1 MEVNEAGSGE
11 ARNPTRA
18 RLGERLAML
27 EARKKALFCNLS
39 RRLVRGIVK
48 RHEESLELLGD
59 HKE

>member
-1 MEVNEAGSGE
+1 MQSKAATGEEAP
-11 ARNPTRA
+11 RPKI
-18 RLGERLAML
+18 GERLATL